1 MNKYS
6 PFILLLL
13 FCLLGLSGDLMAQR
27 HKKNKSS
34 VPAPVA
40 ADIDKSTYYFLEGEK
55 YFILEDYAKAYV
67 LFQKAAEHDPNNGA
81 ARFKLAGI
89 LIQNGELDKALVYAQ
104 EALKQDPQNKFYYLI
119 NAEIYTKQGD
129 FGAAAEVYKTMMAR
143 VEETEIYLYDLAALH
158 LYQKDLRSA
167 LEVYDEAES
176 KFGMNPEVVFQKQK
190 IYLKL
195 NELDKAIEEGEK
207 LIAAY
212 PGEKEFVLQLVEVL
226 LANNRYEQA
235 EKQLTSLLEVDGNDA
250 HARLLL
256 AEVYNQT
263 GNEAAANE
271 NLLIAF
277 SSPDID
283 LTPKLQLMTGSIS
296 QLTSDEEKEFAAKLA
311 KAIREAHP
319 DEANAYAISGDL
331 YFYLDEKQEAINYYL
346 QALEFERD
354 NFGLWQNI
362 LDLEL
367 RLNQLDSVI
376 LHADQALEY
385 FPNQAALYY
394 FSGTANLI
402 KKQYQEA
409 VDVLEQGKMVSGG
422 NNQLLVIFHAQL
434 GDAYNGLKQY
444 ERSDAAYEAAL
455 KLEPQNS
462 HVLNNY
468 AYFLSLRKEN
478 LDKAI
483 KMSSQLVEV
492 HPDEATYLDTHAWV
506 LYMMGEYK
514 EAKKFLERAIV
525 DTESGVIIEHYGDV
539 LFQLGYTEEAVLQW
553 KRAKGMDDTS
563 EVIDKKIADR
573 KLYEE

>member
-6 PFILLLL
+6 PFILLLM
-13 FCLLGLSGDLMAQR
+13 FCLFGFSGDLMAQR
-27 HKKNKSS
+27 QKKNKSS
-34 VPAPVA
+34 VSPPV

-55 YFILEDYAKAYV
+55 YFILEDYAKAFV
-67 LFQKAAEHDPNNGA
+67 LFQKAAEYDPNNGA

-89 LIQNGELDKALVYAQ
+89 LIQNGELDKALVHAQ

-119 NAEIYTKQGD
+119 NAEIFTKQGNFD
-129 FGAAAEVYKTMMAR
+129 AAAEVYKSMMAN
-143 VEETEIYLYDLAALH
+143 VEESEIYLYDLAALY

-167 LEVYDEAES
+167 LEVYDEAEN
-176 KFGMNPEVVFQKQK
+176 KFGMNPEVIFQKQK

-226 LANNRYEQA
+226 LANNRYDQA
-235 EKQLTSLLEVDGNDA
+235 ESQLKKLLAIDDNDA

-263 GNEAAANE
+263 GNETAARE
-271 NLLIAF
+271 SLLIAF

-283 LTPKLQLMTGSIS
+283 LTPKLQLMSGYIS
-296 QLTSDEEKEFAAKLA
+296 QLTSDEEKEFAAKLS
-311 KAIREAHP
+311 KAIIEAHP
-319 DEANAYAISGDL
+319 GEANAYAIAGDM

-346 QALEFERD
+346 QALEFEKD
-354 NFGLWQNI
+354 NFGIWQNV

-409 VDVLEQGKMVSGG
+409 ADVLEQGKMVAAG

-455 KLEPQNS
+455 KLDPKNS

-483 KMSSQLVEV
+483 KMSSHLVEV

-506 LYMMGEYK
+506 LYMRGEYK

-539 LFQLGYTEEAVLQW
+539 LFKLGYTEEAVLQW

>member
-1 MNKYS
+1 MNKYL
-6 PFILLLL
+6 PFIVLLL
-13 FCLLGLSGDLMAQR
+13 FCLHGFSGDLMAQR
-27 HKKNKSS
+27 HKKNKTSP
-34 VPAPVA
+34 PAPVV

-67 LFQKAAEHDPNNGA
+67 LFQKAAEYDPENGA

-119 NAEIYTKQGD
+119 NAEIYTKQSN
-129 FGAAAEVYKTMMAR
+129 FSAAAEVYKTMMAH

-167 LEVYDEAES
+167 LEVYDEAEN

-226 LANNRYEQA
+226 LANNQYDQA
-235 EKQLTSLLEVDGNDA
+235 EKQLNELLELDADDA

-256 AEVYNQT
+256 AEVYNQN

-277 SSPDID
+277 SSPNIE
-283 LTPKLQLMTGSIS
+283 LTPKLQIMTGYIS
-296 QLTSDEEKEFAAKLA
+296 QLTTDEEKEFAKKLS
-311 KAIREAHP
+311 KVVLDTHP
-319 DEANAYAISGDL
+319 DEANAYTISGDL
-331 YFYLDEKQEAINYYL
+331 YFYLDDKQEAVNYYL
-346 QALEFERD
+346 QSLAIEKD
-354 NFGLWQNI
+354 NFGAWQNV

-367 RLNQLDSVI
+367 RLDQLDSVI
-376 LHADQALEY
+376 LHANQALEY

-402 KKQYQEA
+402 KKQYKEA
-409 VDVLEQGKMVSGG
+409 IEVLEQGKMVSAG
-422 NNQLLVIFHAQL
+422 NNQLAVIFHAQL
-434 GDAYNGLKQY
+434 GDAYNGVEQY

-455 KLEPQNS
+455 KLDPKNS

-468 AYFLSLRKEN
+468 SYYLSLRKEH
-478 LDKAI
+478 LDKAL
-483 KMSSQLVEV
+483 KMSGHLVET
-492 HPDEATYLDTHAWV
+492 HPDDPTYLDTHAWV

-514 EAKKFLERAIV
+514 DAKKFLERAIV
-525 DTESGVIIEHYGDV
+525 DTESGIIIEHYGDV
-539 LFQLGYTEEAVLQW
+539 LFKLGHTEEAVIQW
-553 KRAKGMDDTS
+553 KRAKGMDDTT

-573 KLYEE
+573 KLYE

>member
-6 PFILLLL
+6 PFIILLL
-13 FCLLGLSGDLMAQR
+13 FCLLGFSGDLMAQR
-27 HKKNKSS
+27 NKKNKSL
-34 VPAPVA
+34 PTTPL
-40 ADIDKSTYYFLEGEK
+40 ADPDKSTYYFLEGEK

-67 LFQKAAEHDPNNGA
+67 LFQKAAEYDPANSA

-119 NAEIYTKQGD
+119 NAEVYTKQGN
-129 FGAAAEVYKTMMAR
+129 FTAAADIYKAMMAN
-143 VEETEIYLYDLAALH
+143 VEDTDIYLYDLAALY

-167 LEVYDEAES
+167 LEIYDETEN
-176 KFGMNPEVVFQKQK
+176 KFGLSPEIVFQKQK

-207 LIAAY
+207 LIAAH
-212 PGEKEFVLQLVEVL
+212 PGEKDFVLQLVEVL
-226 LANNRYEQA
+226 LANNRFDQA
-235 EKQLTSLLEVDGNDA
+235 EKHLNNLLEIDAGDA

-256 AEVYNQT
+256 AEVYNQK
-263 GNEAAANE
+263 GNEVAANE
-271 NLLIAF
+271 NLLLAF
-277 SSPDID
+277 SSPEID
-283 LTPKLQLMTGSIS
+283 LTPKLQLMTGYIS
-296 QLTSDEEKEFAAKLA
+296 QLTSDQEKEFAAKLA
-311 KAIREAHP
+311 KSIREAHP

-331 YFYLDEKQEAINYYL
+331 YFYLDDKQKAIDYYL
-346 QALEFERD
+346 KSLDIEKD
-354 NFGLWQNI
+354 NFSIWQNV

-367 RLNQLDSVI
+367 RLNQLDSVV
-376 LHADQALEY
+376 LHANQALEL

-394 FSGTANLI
+394 FSGSANLI
-402 KKQYQEA
+402 NKQYKDAVEA
-409 VDVLEQGKMVSGG
+409 LEQGKMVSAG
-422 NNQLLVIFHAQL
+422 NNQLLIIFHAQL

-455 KLEPQNS
+455 KLDPQNS

-483 KMSSQLVEV
+483 KMSSHLVEV
-492 HPDEATYLDTHAWV
+492 HPDEPTYLDTHAWV
-506 LYMMGEYK
+506 LYTMGEYK
-514 EAKKFLERAIV
+514 EARKFLERAIV
-525 DTESGVIIEHYGDV
+525 NTESGVIIEHYGDV
-539 LFQLGYTEEAVLQW
+539 LFQLGHTEEAVTQW

-563 EVIDKKIADR
+563 DMIDKKIADR
-573 KLYEE
+573 KLYE

>member
-6 PFILLLL
+6 PFILLLM
-13 FCLLGLSGDLMAQR
+13 FCLFGFSGDLMAQR
-27 HKKNKSS
+27 QKKNKSS
-34 VPAPVA
+34 VSPPV

-55 YFILEDYAKAYV
+55 YFILEDYAKAFV
-67 LFQKAAEHDPNNGA
+67 LFQKAAEYDPNNGA

-89 LIQNGELDKALVYAQ
+89 LIQNGELDKALVHAQ

-119 NAEIYTKQGD
+119 NAEIFTKLGNFD
-129 FGAAAEVYKTMMAR
+129 AAAEVYKSMMAN
-143 VEETEIYLYDLAALH
+143 VEESEIYLYDLAALY

-167 LEVYDEAES
+167 LEVYDEAEN
-176 KFGMNPEVVFQKQK
+176 KFGMNPEVIFQKQK

-226 LANNRYEQA
+226 LANNRYDQA
-235 EKQLTSLLEVDGNDA
+235 ESQLKKLLAIDDNDA

-263 GNEAAANE
+263 GNETAARE
-271 NLLIAF
+271 SLLIAF

-283 LTPKLQLMTGSIS
+283 LAPKLQLMSGYIS
-296 QLTSDEEKEFAAKLA
+296 QLTSDEEKEFAAKLS
-311 KAIREAHP
+311 KAIIEAHP
-319 DEANAYAISGDL
+319 GEANAYAIAGDM

-346 QALEFERD
+346 QALEFEKD
-354 NFGLWQNI
+354 NFGIWQNV

-409 VDVLEQGKMVSGG
+409 ADVLEQGKMVAAG

-455 KLEPQNS
+455 KLDPKNS

-483 KMSSQLVEV
+483 KMSSHLVEV

-506 LYMMGEYK
+506 LYMRGEYN

-539 LFQLGYTEEAVLQW
+539 LFKLGYTEEAVLQW

>member
-6 PFILLLL
+6 PFIILLL
-13 FCLLGLSGDLMAQR
+13 FCLHGMSGDLMAQR
-27 HKKNKSS
+27 QKKNKSS
-34 VPAPVA
+34 ASASVA
-40 ADIDKSTYYFLEGEK
+40 IDSDKSMYYFLEGEK

-67 LFQKAAEHDPNNGA
+67 LFQKAAEYDPNNAA

-89 LIQNGELDKALVYAQ
+89 LIQNGAFDQALVYAQ
-104 EALKQDPQNKFYYLI
+104 EALKLDAQNKFYYLV
-119 NAEIYTKQGD
+119 NAEIYTKQGN
-129 FGAAAEVYKTMMAR
+129 FSAAAEVYKTMLAQ
-143 VEETEIYLYDLAALH
+143 VEDTDIYLYDLAALH

-167 LEVYDEAES
+167 LDVYDEAENT
-176 KFGMNPEVVFQKQK
+176 FGMSPEIIFQKQK

-195 NELDKAIEEGEK
+195 NELDRAIEEGQK
-207 LIAAY
+207 LIDAY

-226 LANNRYEQA
+226 LANNRYTEAEQ
-235 EKQLTSLLEVDGNDA
+235 QLNNLLEMDAEDA

-256 AEVYNQT
+256 AEVYNQK
-263 GNEAAANE
+263 GNEEAANE

-277 SSPDID
+277 SSPDIE
-283 LTPKLQLMTGSIS
+283 LTPKLQLMTGYIS
-296 QLTSDEEKEFAAKLA
+296 QFTNDQEKEFAIKLTEVIIA
-311 KAIREAHP
+311 AHP
-319 DEANAYAISGDL
+319 NEANAYAISGDL
-331 YFYLDEKQEAINYYL
+331 YFYLDDKQEAINYYL
-346 QALEFERD
+346 QSLEFEKD
-354 NFGLWQNI
+354 NFGIWQNI

-367 RLNQLDSVI
+367 RLNQLDSVV
-376 LHADQALEY
+376 LHANQALEY

-402 KKQYQEA
+402 KKQYKDA
-409 VDVLEQGKMVSGG
+409 VEVLEQGKMVATG
-422 NNQLLVIFHAQL
+422 NNQLMVIFHAQL

-455 KLEPQNS
+455 KLDPKNS

-478 LDKAI
+478 LDKAV
-483 KMSSQLVEV
+483 KMSGHLVEV

-539 LFQLGYTEEAVLQW
+539 LFQLGHTEEAVLQW

-573 KLYEE
+573 KLYE

>member
-1 MNKYS
+1 
-6 PFILLLL
+6 
-13 FCLLGLSGDLMAQR
+13 MAQR
-27 HKKNKSS
+27 HKKKSLAS
-34 VPAPVA
+34 TPVTI
-40 ADIDKSTYYFLEGEK
+40 DTDKSMYYFLEGEK

-67 LFQKAAEHDPNNGA
+67 LFQKAAEHDPANAA

-89 LIQNGELDKALVYAQ
+89 LIQNGELDKALIYAQ
-104 EALKQDPQNKFYYLI
+104 EALKLDAQNKFYYLI
-119 NAEIYTKQGD
+119 NAEVYTKQGN
-129 FGAAAEVYKTMMAR
+129 FNAAAEIYKTMLSQ
-143 VEETEIYLYDLAALH
+143 VEDTDIYLYDLAALH

-167 LEVYDEAES
+167 LEVYDEAENT
-176 KFGMNPEVVFQKQK
+176 FGMSPEIIFQKQK

-207 LIAAY
+207 LIAAH
-212 PGEKEFVLQLVEVL
+212 PEEKEFVLQLVEVL
-226 LANNRYEQA
+226 LANNRYDQA
-235 EKQLTSLLEVDGNDA
+235 EIQLNNLLEIDARDA

-256 AEVYNQT
+256 AEVHNQN
-263 GNEAAANE
+263 GNEDAANE

-283 LTPKLQLMTGSIS
+283 LTPKLQLMTSYIS
-296 QLTSDEEKEFAAKLA
+296 QLSSDQEKEFAVKLA
-311 KAIREAHP
+311 QGIIDAHP

-331 YFYLDEKQEAINYYL
+331 YFYLDDKQEAINYYL
-346 QALEFERD
+346 QSLKIEKD
-354 NFGLWQNI
+354 NFGIWQNI

-367 RLNQLDSVI
+367 RLNQLDSVV

-394 FSGTANLI
+394 FSGTANLM
-402 KKQYQEA
+402 KKRYKEA
-409 VDVLEQGKMVSGG
+409 AEALEQGKMIAAG
-422 NNQLLVIFHAQL
+422 NNQLMVIFHAQL

-455 KLEPQNS
+455 KLDPKNS

-478 LDKAI
+478 LDKAV
-483 KMSSQLVEV
+483 KMSGHLVEV

-539 LFQLGYTEEAVLQW
+539 LFQLGHTEEAVLQW